1 MRNTLLLASVISI
14 VYLSFVD
21 ISAND
26 FYAYYTRTGYEDSI
40 SDKHADIIV
49 SYGEKGRIVF
59 SRESSYLPRWESSY
73 NSFYFDEVVK
83 RTGDGSDLQ
92 PDKYNRHSYVRLIE
106 NTSEKIVI
114 HWRYYPHILKTKMI
128 DVVHEFFTFFPNGRV
143 IREIK
148 IGTEKIDHW
157 KDPKYI
163 LNYELQL
170 KKDGIEELTIK
181 KSQLSKKKKNP
192 IAGSPLK
199 DNNVAELVSY
209 WTFDEGLDDDVD
221 FVKELVSGIELPI
234 EGHKSYW
241 TKGISG
247 TALKF
252 DGYYSEIKF
261 PTQYAPRISGEFT
274 IEAWISMAAHPFGWV
289 PIIQQSHWKE
299 AGYYFGV
306 NAHGQIGF
314 LTNINREWIELI
326 TGAKI
331 ENYKW
336 TYVAVSFSDES
347 RKLIIYVDGELKA
360 EMDLEIENDYDALI
374 HANAPLTIGLNSDP
388 LIPLPRERFSYGQ
401 YPCITGFEGA
411 IDEIH
416 IYNEELSSNDINKS
430 YHNLKP
436 DEISSEQLFEKRI
449 LPGYLGIADNFGAEY
464 KTFTYHD
471 LWDNCWRTSDYDDIL
486 VKFDELPVSVTFWRG
501 PSYGAGWVTEKNYWM
516 IDQSV
521 ETGNAISYVE
531 HMSDK
536 QGRYTHTRLIENTN
550 ARVVIHWRYSSND
563 VLYSFNENYGEA
575 GIWVDEYMT
584 IYPDGVGIRKVKQ
597 KAASWTEDPPSRIS
611 WQDVQFTAQPG
622 MTPDDVMNLEAVHL
636 ANLKG
641 ETAAMDWS
649 NGVPTENPLPSA
661 NIELINF
668 KSDYKVF
675 IAFQEGTF
683 INPWGRVPDNMYC
696 HFMTWNHWPVAFIT
710 SQGKSSLFPDRI
722 THSALCAADNAV
734 DHGNMA
740 MYGFTNQSVESLIP
754 LVKSWNNPPK
764 LTEVNGAVSL
774 GYDKD
779 QRAYVLNS
787 PSENIT
793 FNINASSN
801 EPFVNNGIVI
811 KQWGDRGEVSCLIN
825 GKELQKEKELRQ
837 GVFYDTEGVKSLV
850 LFIKKNYQNPVDVQI
865 NTNNNKEIEK

>member
-1 MRNTLLLASVISI
+1 
-14 VYLSFVD
+14 
-21 ISAND
+21 
-26 FYAYYTRTGYEDSI
+26 
-40 SDKHADIIV
+40 
-49 SYGEKGRIVF
+49 
-59 SRESSYLPRWESSY
+59 
-73 NSFYFDEVVK
+73 
-83 RTGDGSDLQ
+83 
-92 PDKYNRHSYVRLIE
+92 
-106 NTSEKIVI
+106 
-114 HWRYYPHILKTKMI
+114 
-128 DVVHEFFTFFPNGRV
+128 
-143 IREIK
+143 
-148 IGTEKIDHW
+148 
-157 KDPKYI
+157 
-163 LNYELQL
+163 
-170 KKDGIEELTIK
+170 
-181 KSQLSKKKKNP
+181 
-192 IAGSPLK
+192 
-199 DNNVAELVSY
+199 
-209 WTFDEGLDDDVD
+209 
-221 FVKELVSGIELPI
+221 
-234 EGHKSYW
+234 
-241 TKGISG
+241 
-247 TALKF
+247 
-252 DGYYSEIKF
+252 
-261 PTQYAPRISGEFT
+261 
-274 IEAWISMAAHPFGWV
+274 
-289 PIIQQSHWKE
+289 
-299 AGYYFGV
+299 
-306 NAHGQIGF
+306 
-314 LTNINREWIELI
+314 
-326 TGAKI
+326 
-331 ENYKW
+331 
-336 TYVAVSFSDES
+336 
-347 RKLIIYVDGELKA
+347 
-360 EMDLEIENDYDALI
+360 
-374 HANAPLTIGLNSDP
+374 
-388 LIPLPRERFSYGQ
+388 
-401 YPCITGFEGA
+401 
-411 IDEIH
+411 
-416 IYNEELSSNDINKS
+416 
-430 YHNLKP
+430 
-436 DEISSEQLFEKRI
+436 
-449 LPGYLGIADNFGAEY
+449 
-464 KTFTYHD
+464 
-471 LWDNCWRTSDYDDIL
+471 
-486 VKFDELPVSVTFWRG
+486 
-501 PSYGAGWVTEKNYWM
+501 M

-536 QGRYTHTRLIENTN
+536 QGRYTHCRIIENTD

-597 KAASWTEDPPSRIS
+597 KAASWTEDPPSKIS
-611 WQDVQFTAQPG
+611 WQDVQFAAQPG

-675 IAFQEGTF
+675 LAFQEGTF
-683 INPWGRVPDNMYC
+683 INPWGSLPDNMYC